1 MPWQQ
6 GITQCDSVTKSTVSK
21 VTHFLAFLVLEKLGW
36 HSLSKWGMGLV
47 DWLIG
52 WLIGKWANK
61 LPNFTLFPLLWL
73 QFTVLHQFLWSWIQK
88 CPSFGWNLSGAI
100 HHCCYT
106 TKLIKSN
113 TELLLSLT
121 IIHTIELS
129 IMWALG
135 LLSPSIPSFSGI
147 RKFL

>member
-88 CPSFGWNLSGAI
+88 CPSLGWNLSGAV

-106 TKLIKSN
+106 TKIDKKQHRVAVVFDNSSYN
-113 TELLLSLT
+113 TVIYNVVFGPPFTLYPLFQLYKEIL
-121 IIHTIELS
+121 
-129 IMWALG
+129 
-135 LLSPSIPSFSGI
+135 
-147 RKFL
+147 